1 MAKNRQL
8 EILRRFG
15 GRSRNAQLRG
25 FEFKKFCGCFGFPY
39 SNFEFVLTDLLHIG
53 PKSNIQSFHPSL
65 EYLRTIGMGIVFRS
79 KGCAKWGFVTSK
91 TKPLIAVVDDDE
103 SVCRAI
109 KRLIRS
115 LGMEAEAFTSGR
127 DFIERIDA
135 TPSFQPDCLVLDVQ
149 MPGMNGLDVQQQL
162 VSRSSRLPI
171 VFITAHDEMGV
182 RERALSAGAL
192 AFLRKPFNDELF
204 IATLTAAVKR
214 DTGGEQGGA
223 P

>member
-1 MAKNRQL
+1 
-8 EILRRFG
+8 
-15 GRSRNAQLRG
+15 
-25 FEFKKFCGCFGFPY
+25 
-39 SNFEFVLTDLLHIG
+39 
-53 PKSNIQSFHPSL
+53 
-65 EYLRTIGMGIVFRS
+65 MGIVFRS

-214 DTGGEQGGA
+214 GTGGEQGGA